1 VSDGWDGD
9 GWAGDDWSDEETES
23 LPAGRA
29 SLHRGE
35 RRRAASKARPRER
48 EGHRWP
54 AVALVA
60 VALVLV
66 GLGGAIHAS
75 GGGGSSTSAA
85 AGTNIFTTTA
95 VPVVGPAGAAS
106 SAWYCPGPLPLTAGT
121 SSISLANTGTGAVRA
136 TLTTVDG
143 HTPAPAAVELVLPGG
158 QTRTYALPKAEF
170 PTGPVKRGKRAMVA
184 AEGAVSVLVQGGGV
198 GVYETIVH
206 AGLPTTASCQVAPGT
221 SWLIASG
228 STGHAADVFVSL
240 YDPSSLPAVVD
251 VSCATPTAPGSLPA
265 SIAPPQ
271 LQGLTLEPGQLQVVD
286 LGRIVQLKPDL
297 AIAVAA
303 TTGRVVAG
311 ASVQTAIDG
320 TYYSRLETAVAATS
334 TSWSFPLAA
343 APPGRTPV
351 YWLFNPS
358 SAAPAKVEVAI
369 SLGRRD
375 DITTDDVTVPPD
387 SIAVIS
393 PQVEGAPA
401 SALITS
407 AAGPPVVAVRG
418 DVVTAAR
425 SVRAHRHGSAIHIVP
440 ATYAPWTMLGATA
453 AGDDWLVPLPAV
465 HAGRGVHEA
474 IYVSNTGTA
483 AVTLRL
489 ELLPASAG
497 GAAVATTT
505 VVAQPGATTRISW
518 PVGSTDEA
526 IVVQASG
533 AVTAEMDL
541 YGTASPAGDAAI
553 GVPIG

>member
-1 VSDGWDGD
+1 MSDGWD
-9 GWAGDDWSDEETES
+9 GDDWSDEETES
-23 LPAGRA
+23 VPERRA
-29 SLHRGE
+29 SLRSRE
-35 RRRAASKARPRER
+35 QRRAAAQARASEGG
-48 EGHRWP
+48 GHRWP

-66 GLGGAIHAS
+66 GLGSAIHAT
-75 GGGGSSTSAA
+75 GGGGSGTSAA

-95 VPVVGPAGAAS
+95 VPVIGPVGAAS
-106 SAWYCPGPLPLTAGT
+106 SAWYCPGPLLLSAGT

-143 HTPAPAAVELVLPGG
+143 HSPAPPAAQLVVPGG
-158 QTRTYALPKAEF
+158 ETMTYALPPAVF
-170 PTGPVKRGKRAMVA
+170 PAGPVKHGKRAMVAA

-206 AGLPTTASCQVAPGT
+206 AGLPTTASCQIAPGT
-221 SWLIASG
+221 SWLFASG
-228 STGHAADVFVSL
+228 STGHAADVLVSL
-240 YDPSSLPAVVD
+240 YDPTSLPAVVD

-297 AIAVAA
+297 AVAVAA

-311 ASVQTAIDG
+311 AWVQTAIDG

-334 TSWSFPLAA
+334 TSWSFPLAV

-375 DITTDDVTVPPD
+375 DITTDAVTVPPS

-407 AAGPPVVAVRG
+407 VAGPPVVAVRG
-418 DVVTAAR
+418 DVVSAAR
-425 SVRAHRHGSAIHIVP
+425 SVRAHRRGSAIDVVP
-440 ATYAPWTMLGATA
+440 ASYAPWTMLGATA

-474 IYVSNTGTA
+474 VYVSNPGTR

-489 ELLPASAG
+489 KVLPASGG

-505 VVAQPGATTRISW
+505 AVARPGATTKISW
-518 PVGSTDEA
+518 PVGTSDAA

-533 AVTAEMDL
+533 AVTVEMDL